1 MDRDEILRQGKQTAS
16 DLRDTVSAKVSEN
29 EDTIK
34 GTLGKAARWVDEKTG
49 GKYAEHIGKVESK
62 VGEGIGWV
70 AAQGPSTPTS
80 GAPGAP
86 GAAAG
91 DPAPGTGA
99 RGSTPPGT
107 TPPGTTPPG
116 TTPPGPIAPEEAARG
131 AAPHAAGA
139 PGTTPP
145 GAPTPHTPPH
155 TAPHT
160 ATAPDDDA
168 PRPPQV

>member
-1 MDRDEILRQGKQTAS
+1 MDRDEILRQGKQTAA
-16 DLRDTVSAKVSEN
+16 DLRDTVSQKVSEN

-34 GTLGKAARWVDEKTG
+34 GTLGKAARWVDQKTG

-70 AAQGPSTPTS
+70 AAKGPATPAS
-80 GAPGAP
+80 GEPGAP

-91 DPAPGTGA
+91 DPAPGT
-99 RGSTPPGT
+99 SSGT
-107 TPPGTTPPG
+107 TPPAPGTPPG
-116 TTPPGPIAPEEAARG
+116 TTPPGPITPEEGGRA
-131 AAPHAAGA
+131 AAPHAEGA

-145 GAPTPHTPPH
+145 GARAPHTP
-155 TAPHT
+155 
-160 ATAPDDDA
+160 TAPDDDA

>member
-1 MDRDEILRQGKQTAS
+1 MDRDEILRQGKQTAA
-16 DLRDTVSAKVSEN
+16 DLRDTVSQKVSQN

-34 GTLGKAARWVDEKTG
+34 GTLGKAARWVDRKTG
-49 GKYAEHIGKVESK
+49 GKYADQIGKVESK
-62 VGEGIGWV
+62 VEEGIGWV
-70 AAQGPSTPTS
+70 ASQGPSTPTS

-91 DPAPGTGA
+91 DPAPSSGA
-99 RGSTPPGT
+99 AGPTPH
-107 TPPGTTPPG
+107 
-116 TTPPGPIAPEEAARG
+116 GPVTPEEGSHA

-145 GAPTPHTPPH
+145 GPIAPDAQAPRRPQTP
-155 TAPHT
+155 
-160 ATAPDDDA
+160 TAPDDDA

>member
-116 TTPPGPIAPEEAARG
+116 PIAPEEAARG

>member
-34 GTLGKAARWVDEKTG
+34 GTLGKAARWVDQKTG

-116 TTPPGPIAPEEAARG
+116 PIAPEEAARG

>member
-1 MDRDEILRQGKQTAS
+1 MDRDEILRQGKQTAA
-16 DLRDTVSAKVSEN
+16 DLRDTVSQKVSEN

-49 GKYAEHIGKVESK
+49 GKYADKIGKVESK

-70 AAQGPSTPTS
+70 ASQGPGTPAS
-80 GAPGAP
+80 GEPGAP

-91 DPAPGTGA
+91 DPAPGT
-99 RGSTPPGT
+99 
-107 TPPGTTPPG
+107 PPG
-116 TTPPGPIAPEEAARG
+116 TTPPGPISPEESGRA
-131 AAPHAAGA
+131 AAPHAQGA

-145 GAPTPHTPPH
+145 GAPTPHTP
-155 TAPHT
+155 
-160 ATAPDDDA
+160 TAPDDDA

>member
-1 MDRDEILRQGKQTAS
+1 MDRDEILRQGKQTAA
-16 DLRDTVSAKVSEN
+16 DLRDTVSQKVSEN

-34 GTLGKAARWVDEKTG
+34 GTLGKAARWVDQKTG

-62 VGEGIGWV
+62 VGDGIGWV
-70 AAQGPSTPTS
+70 AAQKPSTPSS

-91 DPAPGTGA
+91 DPAPGPGTQ
-99 RGSTPPGT
+99 GSTPPGS
-107 TPPGTTPPG
+107 
-116 TTPPGPIAPEEAARG
+116 TPPGPIAPEPGTHAPVTPEEGARG

-145 GAPTPHTPPH
+145 GARTPHTPPH
-155 TAPHT
+155 TP
-160 ATAPDDDA
+160 TAPDDDA

>member
-1 MDRDEILRQGKQTAS
+1 MDRDEILRQGKQTAA

-70 AAQGPSTPTS
+70 AAQGPSTPAS

-91 DPAPGTGA
+91 DPAPGTRA
-99 RGSTPPGT
+99 PGSTPPG
-107 TPPGTTPPG
+107 
-116 TTPPGPIAPEEAARG
+116 PITPEEGARG

-155 TAPHT
+155 TP
-160 ATAPDDDA
+160 TAPDEDA